1 MDTSVTIIGLI
12 IIVII
17 GIPLYFVF
25 RSNVVNKKKIKQL
38 FNQYSQDNRYNF
50 SQHEIQNKKVIAID
64 EIAKGLLLL
73 DLNEKIEKVLF
84 VDLKKV
90 TSCKLVVTKTNN
102 TNEISKI
109 DFEFQYKNSNQTK
122 LFAFYRI
129 EKDQIGQ
136 VCLYEDHLLALKWE
150 TIIQN
155 CISR

>member
-25 RSNVVNKKKIKQL
+25 RSNAVNKKKIKQL

-73 DLNEKIEKVLF
+73 DLNEEIEKVLF

-90 TSCKLVVTKTNN
+90 TSCKLVITKTNN

>member
-25 RSNVVNKKKIKQL
+25 RSNAVNKKKIKQL
-38 FNQYSQDNRYNF
+38 FNQYSQDNHYNF

-73 DLNEKIEKVLF
+73 DLNEEIEKVLF

>member
-73 DLNEKIEKVLF
+73 DLNEEIEVIIK
-84 VDLKKV
+84 
-90 TSCKLVVTKTNN
+90 TKN

>member
-109 DFEFQYKNSNQTK
+109 DF
-122 LFAFYRI
+122 
-129 EKDQIGQ
+129 Q
-136 VCLYEDHLLALKWE
+136 VN
-150 TIIQN
+150 I
-155 CISR
+155 